1 MKTAG
6 FLFPLALAAAS
17 LAAQEIDLSALDKLA
32 NRAKESNTISLDGD
46 SLKTASKFLSGSDP
60 DMQQAKAV
68 VEGLKGIWV
77 RNFEF
82 KSKEEYGKGDL
93 APIFKQLKAAGWS
106 KIVDSRDEN
115 ENTEI
120 FLHNEN
126 QKTVGLAIV
135 AQEPKALTVVLISGS
150 IDMDRLGK
158 LSGTLGIPDIELK
171 HKAKP
176 PKDED

>member
-1 MKTAG
+1 MKKAG
-6 FLFPLALAAAS
+6 FLLPFTLAIAS
-17 LAAQEIDLSALDKLA
+17 LAAQEIDLSSLDKLA

-60 DMQQAKAV
+60 DIQQAKAV

-82 KSKEEYGKGDL
+82 KGKEEYGKGDL
-93 APIFKQLKAAGWS
+93 APILKQLKAGGWS
-106 KIVDSRDEN
+106 KIVDSRDES
-115 ENTEI
+115 EMTEI

-126 QKTVGLAIV
+126 QKTIGLAIV
-135 AQEPKALTVVLISGS
+135 AQAPKELTVVLISGS
-150 IDMDRLGK
+150 IDLDRLGK

-171 HKAKP
+171 HKPKP

>member
-1 MKTAG
+1 MKTAAI
-6 FLFPLALAAAS
+6 LFSIAFAAAS
-17 LAAQEIDLSALDKLA
+17 LGAQEIDLSSLDKLA

-46 SLKTASKFLSGSDP
+46 SLKTASKFLSGDDP
-60 DMQQAKAV
+60 DMQKAKAV

-82 KSKEEYGKGDL
+82 KGKDDYGKGDL
-93 APIFKQLKAAGWS
+93 APILKQLKAAGWS

-115 ENTEI
+115 ETTEI

-135 AQEPKALTVVLISGS
+135 AQEPKSLTVVLISGS
-150 IDMDRLGK
+150 IDLDRLGK

-171 HKAKP
+171 HKPKP
-176 PKDED
+176 AKDED